1 MTFEQLYS
9 LLREQGTPAAGFLLV
24 SPLLAVGLATLLPK
38 PQERRWLLD
47 VNLWLVSG
55 GVLLL
60 CLVLGYTLAIAGW
73 LGLLRQL
80 DLRLVLALPLALGL
94 SLGLSRRLLPLYRLS
109 AYRSL
114 RQLLGLAVVG
124 GVSVLLLTHMR
135 FWVVTYIPPLMVLGL
150 LVLLWYWVRGSQ
162 PEDEAGD
169 RPTNT
174 GNVKR
179 SGTAGRAKQPNQL

>member
-1 MTFEQLYS
+1 MTFEQLYN
-9 LLREQGTPAAGFLLV
+9 LLRAHGNPAAGFLVV
-24 SPLLAVGLATLLPK
+24 SPLLTAGLAALLSK

-47 VNLWLVSG
+47 VNLWLVNG
-55 GVLLL
+55 AVLLW

-80 DLRLVLALPLALGL
+80 DLRLLLAPPLALSL
-94 SLGLSRRLLPLYRLS
+94 SLVLSRRLLPLYRLS

-124 GVSVLLLTHMR
+124 GVSILLLTHMR
-135 FWVVTYIPPLMVLGL
+135 FWVVTYIPPLMLVGL
-150 LVLLWYWVRGSQ
+150 LVLLWYWVRGST
-162 PEDEAGD
+162 PEDEPGD

-174 GNVKR
+174 GNTKR
-179 SGTAGRAKQPNQL
+179 SGTANRAKQLNRF